1 MLCMS
6 AEPAQVFQEKTR
18 ELMPRAARFRE
29 SGGQSWEILDDSGGE
44 IGTLHQERISD
55 SERQSGFGGTVEV
68 ALVTGADGKIV
79 GALVGKNQET
89 PGFLR
94 RVVASGFLK
103 RWNGMTAKQAAKAD
117 VDAVTGATYSSN
129 AISHGVKTLAKSIAA
144 ANPARTSS
152 PKVDEKALL
161 AEAARLEKRIALSSY
176 ILSRSTVLMDQWQNR
191 RIEELQLREV
201 LALQGR
207 EAAEKF
213 AEERNMVISGH
224 SFFPPR
230 GDTPAARALAAYRVS
245 GTERDLQTLRSEIA
259 KELDARFAALLPHNV
274 EHAKSIL
281 AARKRL
287 DIIRGQLGKSM
298 PEEQPPDRMRKIR
311 QSASTRSSTPAA
323 ESSRD

>member
-1 MLCMS
+1 MDLKFWSFSGWLFVCMLCMS
-6 AEPAQVFQEKTR
+6 AEPAQVFREKTR
-18 ELMPRAARFRE
+18 ELMPGAARFRE
-29 SGGQSWEILDDSGGE
+29 RGGQSWEILDDSGGK
-44 IGTLHQERISD
+44 IGALHQERISD

-68 ALVTGADGKIV
+68 ALVTGTDGKIV

-103 RWNGMTAKQAAKAD
+103 RWNGMTVKQAAEVD

-129 AISHGVKTLAKSIAA
+129 AISHGVKTLANSLSATGTR
-144 ANPARTSS
+144 RTL
-152 PKVDEKALL
+152 PKVDAEALF
-161 AEAARLEKRIALSSY
+161 AEAARLEKRISLSSY
-176 ILSRSTVLMDQWQNR
+176 ILSRSTILMDQWQNR
-191 RIEELQLREV
+191 RTEELQLREV

-224 SFFPPR
+224 SFSPPH
-230 GDTPAARALAAYRVS
+230 GDTPTARALAAYRAS

-259 KELDARFAALLPHNV
+259 RELDARFAALLPHNV

-287 DIIRGQLGKSM
+287 DVIRGKRGRTR
-298 PEEQPPDRMRKIR
+298 PEEQSPDRKRK
-311 QSASTRSSTPAA
+311 
-323 ESSRD
+323 SR